1 MAEPSPIEI
10 LSQANAMGLKLSA
23 DGKSW
28 VPKEELVVKVPPPKV
43 MKTNHDSVLRI
54 SQLVTFTTFGT
65 LCMAGFIIGVF
76 EGGLD
81 NIIIGSFLFFL
92 FFIALFL
99 LTPIYFYLTR
109 AKENGGPRSARIGH
123 PVILNEQPLRQ
134 QSEERVMKI
143 FGTIGLAFILICI
156 LSIIAAIVFFFVL
169 FTLLVEFLNA
179 I

>member
-10 LSQANAMGLKLSA
+10 FAQANARGLKLSA

-43 MKTNHDSVLRI
+43 MKTNHNSVLRI
-54 SQLVTFTTFGT
+54 SQLVIFTTFGAF
-65 LCMAGFIIGVF
+65 CMAGFIIGVVS
-76 EGGLD
+76 GGLQE
-81 NIIIGSFLFFL
+81 IISGTFLFFL

-99 LTPIYFYLTR
+99 LTPIYFHLTR
-109 AKENGGPRSARIGH
+109 SKENGSPQSARIGH

-134 QSEERVMKI
+134 QTEERVMKI

-156 LSIIAAIVFFFVL
+156 ISIIVTIIAFFVL
-169 FTLLVEFLNA
+169 LALLSQFLNS